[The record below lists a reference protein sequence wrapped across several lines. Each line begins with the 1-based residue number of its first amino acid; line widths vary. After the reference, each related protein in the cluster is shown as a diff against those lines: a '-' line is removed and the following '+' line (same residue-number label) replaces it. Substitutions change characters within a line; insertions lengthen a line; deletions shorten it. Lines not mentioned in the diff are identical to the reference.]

1 MNREIKIIKRAA
13 RDLLSAES
21 VEMAEALGRNE
32 VKETSPLQM
41 TRTIKEW
48 VSARRQK
55 TADELLAARSLQ
67 RLSNA
72 ESVG

>member
-1 MNREIKIIKRAA
+1 MRPEMVREIKIIKRVA
-13 RDLLSAES
+13 RDLLPAES
-21 VEMAEALGRNE
+21 LEKAEALGRNE

-55 TADELLAARSLQ
+55 AADELLAAQSLK
-67 RLSNA
+67 RLFY
-72 ESVG
+72 